1 MSVILAGT
9 VRFDPAKLD
18 QSRPRMK
25 EMIRLSQAEDGCI
38 AYTYSEDLEVPGLM
52 HIFEVW
58 RDDDAL
64 HAHHNA
70 PHFLAWRADRETLGM
85 SDRRMM
91 RHEVSSSRET

>member
-64 HAHHNA
+64 HGHHTA
-70 PHFLAWRADRETLGM
+70 PHFLQWRADRETLGM
-85 SDRRMM
+85 SDRRMS
-91 RHEVSSSRET
+91 RYEVSSSRET